1 MSMKTQKT
9 RFLTEAALIAA
20 LYVLLTYLSFW
31 MGLDK
36 GVVQLRLSEAL
47 AVLAAFTPAAIP
59 GLFSG
64 CMLASLLTGA
74 HPLDIVFGSAATL
87 FGALVC
93 YLLRRFRER
102 RMLGCLLLPLP
113 NIISNCIVVPL
124 LLVFVYGATEAYPVI
139 LLSVAA
145 GEILA
150 GGVLGALLVM
160 ALRPHRLFR

>member
-1 MSMKTQKT
+1 MKKRRT
-9 RFLTEAALIAA
+9 RFLTEAALIGA

-36 GVVQLRLSEAL
+36 GVIQLRLSEAL

-74 HPLDIVFGSAATL
+74 HPLDVIFGSVATL
-87 FGALVC
+87 LGALVC
-93 YLLRRFRER
+93 YLLRCLRER
-102 RMLGCLLLPLP
+102 SILGCLLLPLP
-113 NIISNCIVVPL
+113 NILSNCLTVPL
-124 LLVFVYGATEAYPVI
+124 LLVFVYGAAEAYPFV
-139 LLSVAA
+139 LLTVAI

-160 ALRPHRLFR
+160 ALRRHRLFR